1 MKYYESS
8 FEEYINSSKHNN
20 VHNELEP
27 IIDSFPTSLDKFQN
41 LILYGPSGS
50 GKYTQALKII
60 EKYSPSKLKYERR
73 LSVSNDKND
82 KKKQVILDKVEK
94 ADKVSSGTGSKSKA
108 VPTKKEICVSKK
120 QEFQYRISDIHYE
133 VDMSLLGCNSKNLWH
148 DIYFQIVDIVSV
160 KQNKSGI
167 ILCKNFDSIY
177 NELLSIFY
185 SYVKHPLEHLNI
197 HIYFILLSDNI
208 GFIPNT
214 IVNSSQVISIR
225 RPLKTDYFTILKS
238 QTKPFFQNKIC
249 ENQDNIETIINEID
263 EYTIVNAKELFL
275 IRNIKSVDEIPSDID
290 YTICEKLLEHIHN
303 PQTIKITEFRN
314 LIYDMLIYNV
324 NISECIYYIIS
335 CCIKN
340 KWLDTE
346 NTSKVLQY
354 TYTFF
359 KYYNNNYRSIYH
371 LESIIFFIINKIHFK
386 ALLYNSA

>member
-8 FEEYINSSKHNN
+8 FEEYIHSSKHNN

-27 IIDSFPTSLDKFQN
+27 IIDSFPPSLDKFQN

-50 GKYTQALKII
+50 GKYTQSLKII

-82 KKKQVILDKVEK
+82 KKKQVVVDKV
-94 ADKVSSGTGSKSKA
+94 DKTDKGTTPSKSKP
-108 VPTKKEICVSKK
+108 VPIKKEICVSKK

-185 SYVKHPLEHLNI
+185 SYIKHPLEHLNI
-197 HIYFILLSDNI
+197 HIYFILLTDNI

-214 IVNSSQVISIR
+214 ILNSSQIISIR
-225 RPLKTDYFTILKS
+225 RPLKTDYFKIIEN
-238 QTKPFFQNKIC
+238 QTKPFFQHKLC
-249 ENQDNIETIINEID
+249 EKNDCIEIIMNDID
-263 EYTIVNAKELFL
+263 EYTIMNTKELFL
-275 IRNIKSVDEIPSDID
+275 IRNIHSVDEIPNDID
-290 YTICEKLLEHIHN
+290 YTICEKILEHIQN
-303 PQTIKITEFRN
+303 PQSIKITEFRN

-335 CCIKN
+335 YCIQH
-340 KWLDTE
+340 KWLETE

-371 LESIIFFIINKIHFK
+371 LESIIFFIINRIHFK
-386 ALLYNSA
+386 VLL